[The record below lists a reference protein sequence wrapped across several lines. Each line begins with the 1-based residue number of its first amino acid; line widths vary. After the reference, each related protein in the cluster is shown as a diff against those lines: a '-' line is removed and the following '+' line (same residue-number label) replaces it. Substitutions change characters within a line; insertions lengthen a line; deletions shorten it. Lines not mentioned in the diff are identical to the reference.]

1 MLNLHIFRTNV
12 VLAAFS
18 SYILALSKNSYQK
31 HSRITLMK
39 LTADQIIDE
48 TSEAFADIRDRC
60 DDAGQAS
67 IGDFFDSEFD
77 KWLAS
82 KVK

>member
-1 MLNLHIFRTNV
+1 
-12 VLAAFS
+12 
-18 SYILALSKNSYQK
+18 
-31 HSRITLMK
+31 MK